1 MKIFELHYS
10 TSWAGAERVVV
21 DLSNELAKSNEVVL
35 CTIEDDS
42 LPGKSYYKKEL
53 SPNIK
58 YINLKCQSGLQLK
71 ALWRIYKTIKK
82 EKPDIVHAHTD
93 LINLFLPTLLYTKTR
108 YFHTLHSL
116 AEKCLKKPYLKCMY
130 KWFYKN
136 RIQAITISNAC
147 LVSYKQLY
155 HLNNGIKIEN
165 GRSSLSPSTKYEQ
178 TTKEIQKLKI
188 HPDDKVFVHIARCE
202 EAKNQELLVNAFS
215 RILQDNIHAILL
227 MIGANYDAP
236 HNQHLFTHM
245 PKGMY
250 CLGLKN
256 NIGDYLLNANFFIL
270 SSKWEGLPIS
280 LLEAL
285 SCGVIP
291 ICTPAGG
298 IPDIIIDE
306 QKGFL
311 SPDFTEDN
319 FYKAIKKAIQKE
331 SSFERKNLITYFQEN
346 YSMQHCANLYLKTFK
361 NDTV

>member
-1 MKIFELHYS
+1 MRTFI
-10 TSWAGAERVVV
+10 
-21 DLSNELAKSNEVVL
+21 
-35 CTIEDDS
+35 
-42 LPGKSYYKKEL
+42 
-53 SPNIK
+53 
-58 YINLKCQSGLQLK
+58 
-71 ALWRIYKTIKK
+71 
-82 EKPDIVHAHTD
+82 
-93 LINLFLPTLLYTKTR
+93 
-108 YFHTLHSL
+108 
-116 AEKCLKKPYLKCMY
+116 
-130 KWFYKN
+130 
-136 RIQAITISNAC
+136 
-147 LVSYKQLY
+147 
-155 HLNNGIKIEN
+155 
-165 GRSSLSPSTKYEQ
+165 
-178 TTKEIQKLKI
+178 KLKI

-298 IPDIIIDE
+298 IPDVIIDE

>member
-58 YINLKCQSGLQLK
+58 YINLECQSGLQLK

-93 LINLFLPTLLYTKTR
+93 LIALFLPALLYTKTR

-116 AEKCLKKPYLKCMY
+116 AEKCLKKPYLKCIY

-147 LVSYKQLY
+147 LASYKQLY

-178 TTKEIQKLKI
+178 TKKEIQKLKI

-202 EAKNQELLVNAFS
+202 EAKNQELLVNSFS
-215 RILQDNIHAILL
+215 KILQDDIHAILL
-227 MIGANYDAP
+227 MIGANYDKP
-236 HNQHLFTHM
+236 NYQHLFVQM

-256 NIGDYLLNANFFIL
+256 NVSDYLLNSDFFIL

-280 LLEAL
+280 LLEAI
-285 SCGVIP
+285 SCGTIP
-291 ICTPAGG
+291 VCTPAGG
-298 IPDIIIDE
+298 IPDVITDE
-306 QKGFL
+306 KIGFL
-311 SPDFTEDN
+311 STDFTEEN
-319 FYKAIKKAIQKE
+319 FFLTIKTAIKQEKTFNKE
-331 SSFERKNLITYFQEN
+331 NLKTYFIEKF
-346 YSMQHCANLYLKTFK
+346 SMKHCTELYLKIFK
-361 NDTV
+361 S